1 MKRGKKMARSQQA
14 SAALPAH
21 TLSLHGKNL
30 IHLFTVCMLFGGM
43 LTMLARPAAASSEPE
58 RIDGNTYNGLDYGW
72 SLTWDDSVWTDPYE
86 EHVDGTEYVSIETVD
101 DELTATSRIVVTDM
115 FDGDVD
121 ACVTGWE
128 DALRDSGSLR
138 HIKPT
143 ELDSGID
150 LADDSAEGAYTYN
163 VKVQGELVDLVE
175 YVQCQPFGDG
185 VNLVLSL
192 AVLPDEYEDALP
204 LFTDLVDGISLDSS
218 GADNHASD
226 SASSDDTSDAE
237 TGDRPENNNN
247 SASAD
252 VPGGSGVDG
261 NTYTG
266 VNFDWSVEWDASVW
280 KTEPDW
286 EDNSAGNDYF
296 EMLSTGLNAPVM
308 AVNFETTVQF
318 DGDVETCASAER
330 LVLEGD
336 SDISDVAEANVEL
349 PEVADDASVVAY
361 TYTYDD
367 GQGDP
372 LEMIEVQEC
381 LVLDNDGALL
391 EIRMT
396 IVPRLYD
403 EAIPYFVDLTGAI
416 DI

>member
-1 MKRGKKMARSQQA
+1 
-14 SAALPAH
+14 
-21 TLSLHGKNL
+21 
-30 IHLFTVCMLFGGM
+30 MLFGGL
-43 LTMLARPAAASSEPE
+43 LTALARPVAAQTDPE
-58 RIDGNTYNGLDYGW
+58 RIDGNTFNGLDYGW
-72 SLTWDDSVWTDPYE
+72 SLSWDDAVWTDPYE
-86 EHVDGTEYVSIETVD
+86 EHVDGTEYVSLETVD
-101 DELTATSRIVVTDM
+101 EPTATVRIVATDM

-128 DALRDSGSLR
+128 EVLRNSGSIR
-138 HIKPT
+138 HVEPT
-143 ELDSGID
+143 ELDAGID

-163 VKVQGELVDLVE
+163 VKVEGELVDLVE
-175 YVQCQPFGDG
+175 YVQCHPFDDG

-204 LFTDLVDGISLDSS
+204 LFTDLVDGISLDGSS
-218 GADNHASD
+218 GDNHSND
-226 SASSDDTSDAE
+226 SANADDAGDAE
-237 TGDRPENNNN
+237 TGDRPGADD
-247 SASAD
+247 SASVD

-308 AVNFETTVQF
+308 AVNFETTVQY

-336 SDISDVAEANVEL
+336 PDITDVAEADVEL
-349 PEVADDASVVAY
+349 PKVADDASVVAY
-361 TYTYDD
+361 TYTFDD
-367 GQGDP
+367 GKGDP

-403 EAIPYFVDLTGAI
+403 EALPFFVDLTDAI
-416 DI
+416 EINLN